1 MDSDTKAIVSELQR
15 AQRSTSGTRQQRR
28 NDRLLEGM
36 LSSPA
41 RKLATMSRS
50 ELLEQR
56 ERNEKMLQN
65 TYVIWIWGYAS
76 AFNLHLVGALSIHY
90 RIRVPN

>member
-65 TYVIWIWGYAS
+65 T
-76 AFNLHLVGALSIHY
+76 
-90 RIRVPN
+90 